1 MEKRMKKYM
10 LATLGGTLLIYTV
23 LAICIF
29 VFICSDTVKS
39 ELTSAA
45 LMAVAA
51 VIMMV
56 ISAAVI
62 EKMSHRV
69 MKPVRRLAQKFASSA
84 EGDLD
89 SYAGFYEELE
99 PVAETADKL
108 FGLRRDFSANVSHE
122 LKTPLTTIRGFGEMM
137 ENGIISDP
145 GDVKRY
151 GGTICRE
158 STRLLTL
165 INDIMRLSELENDAS
180 TARTEQVDIL
190 ATAHECEEILS
201 AKAEELDINVT
212 VTGSEV
218 TVAGNASY
226 ITELILN
233 LMDNSI
239 KYNRPGGHVTT
250 TVSPMDNG
258 CRIVVEDNGIGI
270 SNADRERIFERFY
283 RVDKSRSKET
293 GGTGLGLSIVK
304 HIVVLYGGSLDMD
317 SELDRGTKITV
328 FIPAQ

>member
-1 MEKRMKKYM
+1 M
-10 LATLGGTLLIYTV
+10 LGILGGTLLVYTV
-23 LAICIF
+23 IAICIF
-29 VFICSDTVKS
+29 VFICSDTAES
-39 ELTSAA
+39 EFTSALLIAAAA
-45 LMAVAA
+45 LV
-51 VIMMV
+51 MMM
-56 ISAAVI
+56 ISAFVADRLTH
-62 EKMSHRV
+62 KV
-69 MKPVRRLAQKFASSA
+69 MKPVRRLARKFAASE

-89 SYAGFYEELE
+89 SYARLYEELE

-145 GDVKRY
+145 EDVRRY

-180 TARTEQVDIL
+180 TARTESVELLQ
-190 ATAHECEEILS
+190 TARDCEEILS
-201 AKAEELDINVT
+201 VKAEELDINVT
-212 VTGSEV
+212 VEGEPVEIS
-218 TVAGNASY
+218 GNLSY
-226 ITELILN
+226 LTELILN

-239 KYNRPGGHVTT
+239 KYNKPGGRVLTK
-250 TVSPMDNG
+250 VSPADGG
-258 CRIVVEDNGIGI
+258 CVISVEDNGIGI
-270 SNADRERIFERFY
+270 SEDDRERIFERFY

-304 HIVVLYGGSLDMD
+304 HIVVIYGGRLDID
-317 SELDRGTKITV
+317 SEIGKGTKITV
-328 FIPAQ
+328 FIPG